1 MYRGAAAEQDHG
13 HRLRDRRTARSDS
26 AAAGTHVGG
35 RGSAR
40 PAGRGAGPAQGQRG
54 SGCPARWYA
63 RCARGQGG
71 RDRCRRCWTECGG
84 HRAGDAGRS
93 AAARPGHR
101 TPSHDGCDLPGPHA
115 DRRLQSVRDR
125 TMCAGCRHGHRRG
138 PDPRRESSEADQ
150 QRVGVPDEA
159 RLGARGHLH
168 RPGRLF
174 RGLPADHS
182 RGPDL

>member
-1 MYRGAAAEQDHG
+1 MHASPLEGQDDID
-13 HRLRDRRTARSDS
+13 RLRDRGTARPHVATAGAHVRSGR
-26 AAAGTHVGG
+26 ATGAAGGG
-35 RGSAR
+35 TGAAEGQRRA
-40 PAGRGAGPAQGQRG
+40 RGA
-54 SGCPARWYA
+54 ARRDA

-138 PDPRRESSEADQ
+138 PDPRCESPEADQ